1 MAKQIVINLS
11 DEDYQEL
18 LKQYEQFKKSDLGKK
33 GELSTLE
40 SYLQKL
46 IESIIRTN
54 QKIDLNSIMSKK
66 LNEFLEKIKNFSN
79 FSDFKEMFD
88 SFNKKNEDKS
98 KNNDE
103 EKYKS

>member
-18 LKQYEQFKKSDLGKK
+18 LKQYEQLKKINLDKNS
-33 GELSTLE
+33 ESTSLS
-40 SYLQKL
+40 SYLQKI

-54 QKIDLNSIMSKK
+54 RKIDFNLTMNKK
-66 LNEFLEKIKNFSN
+66 MIEFFEKIKDFSSFN
-79 FSDFKEMFD
+79 DLKEMFE
-88 SFNKKNEDKS
+88 SFSKKEEK
-98 KNNDE
+98 KPNNSDE

>member
-18 LKQYEQFKKSDLGKK
+18 LKQYEQLKKISFNKK
-33 GELSTLE
+33 VELSTLN
-40 SYLQKL
+40 SYLENIIK
-46 IESIIRTN
+46 SIIKTN
-54 QKIDLNSIMSKK
+54 RKIDLNSILSKK
-66 LNEFLEKIKNFSN
+66 LNELFEKIKDFSN

-88 SFNKKNEDKS
+88 YLNKKEDTKTKS
-98 KNNDE
+98 NDE

>member
-18 LKQYEQFKKSDLGKK
+18 LKQYEQLKKITIDKK
-33 GELSTLE
+33 NE
-40 SYLQKL
+40 SPSLNLYLQKI

-54 QKIDLNSIMSKK
+54 RKIDLNSIINKK
-66 LNEFLEKIKNFSN
+66 LTEFFEKIKDFSS
-79 FSDFKEMFD
+79 FGDLKEMFE
-88 SFNKKNEDKS
+88 SYSKKDEKKPDNS
-98 KNNDE
+98 DE

>member
-18 LKQYEQFKKSDLGKK
+18 LKQYEQLKKISFDKN
-33 GELSTLE
+33 GELLSLN

-46 IESIIRTN
+46 ITSIIRTN
-54 QKIDLNSIMSKK
+54 RKISFNSIMNKK
-66 LNEFLEKIKNFSN
+66 LDELFEKIKDFSN
-79 FSDFKEMFD
+79 FSDFKKMFD
-88 SFNKKNEDKS
+88 SYTKKDEKKVD
-98 KNNDE
+98 NNDE